1 MPPETTPTTPEP
13 VAPATPSTPNP
24 TPADATPANPPAG
37 TGQAKEPALRNQP
50 GGEPTVPEGYIPTEK
65 FNASRDEVLRVNEIL
80 KRHNIDPKTGEF
92 ITPQTPAVPS
102 TPAAP
107 TPAQPLTAEQAAAQ
121 IPGFSTLSAAE
132 KAIVLNPR
140 QAYKDISDMRQM
152 VAEMY
157 DERETT
163 RQIKELKAK
172 DGYGDLD
179 AEAFREFIYREEN
192 LGVKNLE
199 TLAKM
204 FKAEQASVPP
214 KPPVPEGAEP
224 TSAGAKEIATGAGV
238 QEVSAA
244 DAAQLRRD
252 DPKRY
257 AKLIREK
264 KLVITNEQ

>member
-1 MPPETTPTTPEP
+1 MEPTTTTPTTPA
-13 VAPATPSTPNP
+13 VPSTPNP
-24 TPADATPANPPAG
+24 TPAAATPANPPAG
-37 TGQAKEPALRNQP
+37 TGQATEPALRNQP
-50 GGEPTVPEGYIPTEK
+50 GAETTVPEGYIPTDK
-65 FNASRDEVLRVNEIL
+65 FNASRDEVLRVNDIL

-107 TPAQPLTAEQAAAQ
+107 TAQPLTAEQAAAQ

-140 QAYKDISDMRQM
+140 QAYKDISDMRNM

-163 RQIKELKAK
+163 KQIKELKAK

-204 FKAEQASVPP
+204 FKQEKADVPP
-214 KPPVPEGAEP
+214 KPPVPEGAE
-224 TSAGAKEIATGAGV
+224 TTTAGAKEIAKGAGV
-238 QEVSAA
+238 QEISAT
-244 DAAQLRRD
+244 DAAQLRKE

-257 AKLIREK
+257 AQLIREK

>member
-1 MPPETTPTTPEP
+1 MEPTTTPTTPEP
-13 VAPATPSTPNP
+13 TVPATPSTPNP

-37 TGQAKEPALRNQP
+37 TGQATEPALRNQP
-50 GGEPTVPEGYIPTEK
+50 GAEVTPPEGYVPSDK
-65 FNASRDEVLRVNEIL
+65 FTASQQEALRMRDIL
-80 KRHNIDPKTGEF
+80 AKHGIDPKTGE
-92 ITPQTPAVPS
+92 PVAPATPAVPS
-102 TPAAP
+102 TPATP
-107 TPAQPLTAEQAAAQ
+107 TQPLTAEQAAAQ

-132 KAIVLNPR
+132 KAIILNPR
-140 QAYKDISDMRQM
+140 QAYKDITDMRNM

-163 RQIKELKAK
+163 KQIKELKAK

-204 FKAEQASVPP
+204 FKNEQAAVPP
-214 KPPVPEGAEP
+214 KPPVPEGAE
-224 TSAGAKEIATGAGV
+224 TTTAGAKEIAVGAGV
-238 QEVSAA
+238 QEVSAV
-244 DAAQLRRD
+244 DAATLRKE

-257 AKLIREK
+257 AQLIRDK